1 MAAKKKAAT
10 AAKKPK
16 FKPVTADSVKALV
29 KLRDAGKLP
38 HGVKLTLDT
47 NDNPPRYRLEVPT
60 GAKSE
65 TTREKIMH
73 TVFSMDEDDFARDAA
88 VALGFKI
95 VAT

>member
-38 HGVKLTLDT
+38 RGAKLTLDT
-47 NDNPPRYRLEVPT
+47 TDDPASYRLMIPT
-60 GAKSE
+60 GTKNE
-65 TTREKIMH
+65 TTREKDMH
-73 TVFSMDEDDFARDAA
+73 TVFDMDVHDFARDAA
-88 VALGFKI
+88 AALGFKI
-95 VAT
+95 EEA